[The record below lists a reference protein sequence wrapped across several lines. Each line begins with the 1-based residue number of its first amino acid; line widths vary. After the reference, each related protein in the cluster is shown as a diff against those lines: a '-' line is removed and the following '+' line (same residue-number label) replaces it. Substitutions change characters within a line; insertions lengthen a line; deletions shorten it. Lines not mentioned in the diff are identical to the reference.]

1 MRTTSE
7 YLNRVLNS
15 IRGLFGGARDA
26 AMEQVRRLTRQT
38 MIASALSFYSGYA
51 PRQLKVK
58 DGEPDDN
65 IFINYASVITDKSTG
80 FLFGKPLVIGVGT
93 DDDKS
98 GEEFLEEVWPQS
110 QRDEEFQ
117 EMAQDGAVT
126 GDAYLKIVIEPSGR
140 PRVTVGDPATYQIVT
155 DPHDVSRPV
164 KFCCSYQMADGAG
177 REYLFK
183 EEVERNEGGQ
193 SWRMR
198 HFESRDGGNLWTPNG
213 YDMQWNF
220 PFPPVFHAKN
230 LPNPK
235 CTYGKPDLT
244 EDVLAV
250 IAYISRLDS
259 LCGKIVRMH
268 ASPKPWAKNLTKKD
282 IEWGTDN
289 MLFLKPTGTTVQ
301 SEIGFLEMQN
311 DISTALSLRKVLRE
325 GLAEMTGVPEV
336 ATGKVETTG
345 QLSSVALRL
354 LYGPLI
360 EKTEKKQLRYGR
372 MIKDCVEALLEF
384 GVRIGSLKKG
394 DHKVKLNWGD
404 ALPGD
409 EKAKMEVAEAKLR
422 LGYSQNTVIKETGG
436 DPEHEREQ
444 REFNA
449 QDVGDEL
456 LGAFDRGVGTEPVAG
471 GQTQERDPDQL
482 AKLIDAVGGLIRA
495 GFKPEGALAAV
506 GLDPIEHLGLL
517 PITLRDEEAI
527 SNAEV

>member
-1 MRTTSE
+1 MNE
-7 YLNRVLNS
+7 YLSRVYNS
-15 IRGLFGGARDA
+15 IRGLFGGARDK

-38 MIASALSFYSGYA
+38 MIASALSYFSGYA
-51 PRQLKVK
+51 PKQLKVK
-58 DGEPDDN
+58 DGQPDDN
-65 IFINYASVITDKSTG
+65 VYINYASVIVDKGVG
-80 FLFGKPLVIGVGT
+80 FLFGKSLVIGVGT
-93 DDDKS
+93 DKDKT
-98 GEEFLEEVWPQS
+98 GEEYLERVWSQA

-126 GDAYLKIVIEPSGR
+126 GDAYLKIVIEPSGD
-140 PRVTVGDPATYQIVT
+140 PRVTVGDPATYEIVT

-164 KFCCSYQMADGAG
+164 TFRCSYQMTDGAG

-183 EEVERNEGGQ
+183 EETTRNEGGKD
-193 SWRMR
+193 WRIQ
-198 HFESRDGGNLWTPNG
+198 HFESRDGGNLWTPTG
-213 YDMQWNF
+213 YDVTWNY
-220 PFPPVFHAKN
+220 PTPPIFHAKN

-250 IAYISRLDS
+250 IGYISRLDS

-268 ASPKPWAKNLTKKD
+268 ASPKPWAKNLNKQD

-289 MLFLKPTGTTVQ
+289 MLFLKPTGTPVE

-354 LYGPLI
+354 MYGPLI

-372 MIKDCVEALLEF
+372 MIKECVEALL
-384 GVRIGSLKKG
+384 VIGGIKNQ
-394 DHKVKLNWGD
+394 KVKLNWGD

-409 EKAKMEVAEAKLR
+409 EKQKMEVAETKLR
-422 LGYSQNTVIKETGG
+422 IGYSQNTVIKETGG
-436 DPEHEREQ
+436 DPEHEAKMRTPTADDMGSQ
-444 REFNA
+444 IL
-449 QDVGDEL
+449 D
-456 LGAFDRGVGTEPVAG
+456 AFDRGVGAEPVTG
-471 GQTQERDPDQL
+471 GQSQEPDADDL
-482 AKLIDAVGGLIRA
+482 KKRADAAGILIRA
-495 GFKPEGALAAV
+495 GFEAAGALAAV
-506 GLDPIEHLGLL
+506 GLDPIAHLGLL
-517 PITLRDEEAI
+517 PITLRSEDELQ
-527 SNAEV
+527 NAAV